1 VRWAVAVIVIAHGF
15 IHLLGASKGLGWAE
29 VSQLKEPISNAAG
42 VVWLAAAVLTVGAG
56 VMLAASIRWWW
67 LVGNFA
73 VVVSQAVIV
82 TSWSDAKAG
91 TIVNVVLLAAVVYGT
106 AANGPTSLRAEYR
119 RRVAI
124 ALQKTLDAASV
135 TEQDLAALPASVAAY
150 IRQSGAVGQPRIS
163 NFRADI
169 SGRIRSGPAK
179 PWMAFTGE
187 QVNTFGANPSRS
199 FRMDATMAGLPVD
212 VLHIFVDATATM
224 RVKVCSLFPMVN
236 RAGPEMDRAETVTVF
251 NDLCVLAPA
260 AIVHAPITWHPIDDH
275 RAQGAFTNGVHVVTA
290 ELTFNDQHELVDF
303 WSDDRL
309 ATSADGRTLT
319 PQRWSTPVTAF
330 RTLDHR
336 RVATFGEA
344 RWHAPAPDGQYTYL
358 EFNLDDI
365 DYNVT
370 TRDTVIGE
378 VA

>member
-1 VRWAVAVIVIAHGF
+1 MRWAVAVIVTVHGF

-42 VVWLAAAVLTVGAG
+42 AVWLVAAVLTVGAG

-150 IRQSGAVGQPRIS
+150 IRQSGAVGQPRID

-212 VLHIFVDATATM
+212 VLHIFADATATM

-275 RAQGAFTNGVHVVTA
+275 RSQGTFTNGVHAVTA

-370 TRDTVIGE
+370 TRGTVIGDG
-378 VA
+378 A